1 MMTQRSGNECICR
14 KRQGKEEEKTKA
26 CVCVCERDLFLA
38 PLTFFLYSVHP
49 AWKVL
54 LFCRLY
60 MYYGE
65 ARVVSVCMCVQFRAK
80 SARSLALRPESDVGM
95 AD

>member
-1 MMTQRSGNECICR
+1 MNAYVGKGRER
-14 KRQGKEEEKTKA
+14 KRRRRRR
-26 CVCVCERDLFLA
+26 VCVCERDLFLA